1 MSMKTILVRPA
12 RAEDQPEWLRLRA
25 ALWPDTPAEAHAQE
39 ISAFLTGN
47 LSGWLAGLHA
57 VAVFVAVRPTGGL
70 CGFLEASVRPLAD
83 GCTTHPVGYVEGWYV
98 DVDVRRQGVGRRL
111 VEAAEAWAGA
121 RGCREMASDAH
132 ADNSV
137 SRAAHQAV
145 GFLEEVSC
153 VRFRKWLPASGDD
166 RMSGGQTVHP
176 LRLVPLEGSYAI
188 CRLDAE
194 ATLPAW
200 IAGGSFVSVTRTAD
214 ELSLVCRQEAVPSG
228 VPCER
233 GWRCLR
239 VADTLDFSLV
249 GVLESLLRP
258 LAEAG
263 ISVFV
268 VSTFDTDYLF
278 LREGN
283 FLDAVQVL
291 RQAGHA
297 VRP

>member
-1 MSMKTILVRPA
+1 MQSILVRPA
-12 RAEDQPEWLRLRA
+12 RTEDQPEWLRLRA
-25 ALWPDTPAEAHAQE
+25 ALWPATPAEDHAQE

-47 LSGWLAGLHA
+47 LSGWLLGLHD

-98 DVDVRRQGVGRRL
+98 DADVRRQGVGRRL
-111 VEAAEAWAGA
+111 VEAGEAWAAA

-132 ADNSV
+132 ADNPV

-145 GFLEEVSC
+145 GFLEEASC

-166 RMSGGQTVHP
+166 RKAGGPTVH
-176 LRLVPLEGSYAI
+176 RLTLLPLEGSYAV
-188 CRLDAE
+188 CRLDVDAP
-194 ATLPAW
+194 LPAW
-200 IAGGSFVSVTRTAD
+200 AGGAFVSVTRTAD
-214 ELSLVCRQEAVPSG
+214 ESSLVCRQEAVPSG
-228 VPCER
+228 VACER

-258 LAEAG
+258 LAVAG

-278 LREGN
+278 LREGT
-283 FLDAVQVL
+283 FLDAVRVL
-291 RQAGHA
+291 RRAGHA